1 MKKKLISIKNKFLF
15 QYYRFLWWCAKKY
28 LKRHQAF
35 SIWVNWSVWK
45 TSCRMI
51 IHQTLEK
58 AFPNK
63 KIYTSPKNF
72 NWELGMSL
80 SILMVENWNPTPSY
94 LVWIW
99 CKALWMAF
107 FWKKWYDCIVL
118 EYWIDRPKEME
129 FLVSINKPHIWVF
142 TAIDAVHSEQFWNPT
157 EIAREEVKMVKNTR
171 EIAFL
176 NADDIYAQQIVWTLW
191 IDEFTYQ
198 TLWYDSKADIHF
210 ENENVTVSNENKHF
224 VLSEFDIYI
233 KKEKNHLKTNLLG
246 KPNYWYICVALCIA
260 EILSQR
266 FTGKEL
272 DLKKLLKE
280 PLIYKLQPWRCSIFK
295 WKHDSILIDSTY
307 NASPLSVRKL
317 IDTTLSIQKASWN
330 KKKILLV
337 LWDMREL
344 WDLTEKE
351 HRLLAWYVQWS
362 ADHVVLLWN
371 SMHNYLADEIQKI
384 GFSKENLTLCH
395 SYHEVWKR
403 VDNFLKESKDEW
415 IVLIKWSQNTIFLE
429 EATKALLKDKKDA
442 ELLTRQSAWRLKK
455 KGVKI

>member
-1 MKKKLISIKNKFLF
+1 
-15 QYYRFLWWCAKKY
+15 
-28 LKRHQAF
+28 
-35 SIWVNWSVWK
+35 
-45 TSCRMI
+45 MI

-58 AFPNK
+58 AFPSK

-198 TLWYDSKADIHF
+198 TLWYESKADIHF
-210 ENENVTVSNENKHF
+210 ENEKVTVSDENKHF

-266 FTGKEL
+266 FTNKEL
-272 DLKKLLKE
+272 DLKKLLKD

>member
-1 MKKKLISIKNKFLF
+1 
-15 QYYRFLWWCAKKY
+15 
-28 LKRHQAF
+28 
-35 SIWVNWSVWK
+35 
-45 TSCRMI
+45 MI

-198 TLWYDSKADIHF
+198 TLWYESKADIHF
-210 ENENVTVSNENKHF
+210 ENEKVTVSDENKHF

-266 FTGKEL
+266 FTNKEL
-272 DLKKLLKE
+272 DLKKLLE
-280 PLIYKLQPWRCSIFK
+280 DPLIYKLQPWRCSIFK

-384 GFSKENLTLCH
+384 GFAKENLTLCH

-403 VDNFLKESKDEW
+403 VDNFLKDSKDKW

-429 EATKALLKDKKDA
+429 EATKALLNDKKDA

>member
-1 MKKKLISIKNKFLF
+1 
-15 QYYRFLWWCAKKY
+15 
-28 LKRHQAF
+28 
-35 SIWVNWSVWK
+35 
-45 TSCRMI
+45 MI

-58 AFPNK
+58 AFPSK

-198 TLWYDSKADIHF
+198 TLWYESKADIHF
-210 ENENVTVSNENKHF
+210 ENEKVTVSDENKHF

-266 FTGKEL
+266 FTNKEL
-272 DLKKLLKE
+272 DLKKLLKD

-403 VDNFLKESKDEW
+403 VDNFLKDSKDKW

-429 EATKALLKDKKDA
+429 EATKALLNDKKDA

>member
-1 MKKKLISIKNKFLF
+1 MKTKLLF
-15 QYYRFLWWCAKKY
+15 QYYRFLWWCARKY
-28 LKRHQAF
+28 LNRHQAF
-35 SIWVNWSVWK
+35 TIWVNWSVWK

-58 AFPNK
+58 VFPKK

-72 NWELGMSL
+72 NGELGMSL
-80 SILMVENWNPTPSY
+80 SILMIENRVPSIPY
-94 LVWIW
+94 FIKIGW
-99 CKALWMAF
+99 KALWMAF
-107 FWKKWYDCIVL
+107 FWKKEYDCIVL

-176 NADDIYAQQIVWTLW
+176 NADDTYAQQVMWTLW

-210 ENENVTVSNENKHF
+210 DKEKITVNPKDKHY
-224 VLSEFDIYI
+224 VLSEFEISI
-233 KKEKNHLKTNLLG
+233 KTEKYHLKTNLLW
-246 KPNYWYICVALCIA
+246 KPNYGYICVALTIA
-260 EILSQR
+260 EILSNR
-266 FTGKEL
+266 FTWEEL
-272 DLKKLLKE
+272 NLKKLLKE
-280 PLIYKLQPWRCSIFK
+280 PLIYQLQPWRCSIFK

-317 IDTTLSIQKASWN
+317 IDTTLAIQKATGF
-330 KKKILLV
+330 KRKVLLV

-351 HRLLAWYVQWS
+351 HRLLAWYVQW
-362 ADHVVLLWN
+362 AGDRVVLLWN
-371 SMHNYLADEIQKI
+371 SMHSFLADEIKKI
-384 GFSKENLTLCH
+384 WFSEENLTLCH
-395 SYHEVWKR
+395 NYQEVWKE
-403 VDNFLKESKDEW
+403 VEKFLKDSDEKW
-415 IVLIKWSQNTIFLE
+415 IVLIKGSQNTIFLE
-429 EATKALLKDKKDA
+429 EATKALLQDKKDVKY
-442 ELLTRQSAWRLKK
+442 LTRQSQRRLKK
-455 KGVKI
+455 KEAIL

>member
-1 MKKKLISIKNKFLF
+1 
-15 QYYRFLWWCAKKY
+15 
-28 LKRHQAF
+28 
-35 SIWVNWSVWK
+35 
-45 TSCRMI
+45 MI

-58 AFPNK
+58 AFPSK

-198 TLWYDSKADIHF
+198 TLWYESKADIHF
-210 ENENVTVSNENKHF
+210 ENEKVTVSDENKHF

-266 FTGKEL
+266 FTNKEL
-272 DLKKLLKE
+272 DLKKLLKD

-403 VDNFLKESKDEW
+403 VDNFLKGSKDKW

-429 EATKALLKDKKDA
+429 EATKALLNDKKDA

>member
-1 MKKKLISIKNKFLF
+1 
-15 QYYRFLWWCAKKY
+15 
-28 LKRHQAF
+28 
-35 SIWVNWSVWK
+35 
-45 TSCRMI
+45 MI

-58 AFPNK
+58 AFPSK

-198 TLWYDSKADIHF
+198 TLWYESKADIHF
-210 ENENVTVSNENKHF
+210 ENEKVTVSDENKHF

-266 FTGKEL
+266 FTNKEL
-272 DLKKLLKE
+272 DLKKLLKD

-384 GFSKENLTLCH
+384 GFAKENLTLCH
-395 SYHEVWKR
+395 SYYEVWKR
-403 VDNFLKESKDEW
+403 VDNFLKDSKDKW

-429 EATKALLKDKKDA
+429 EATKALLNDKKDA

>member
-99 CKALWMAF
+99 CKALWMAL

-210 ENENVTVSNENKHF
+210 DNEKVTVSNENKHF

-233 KKEKNHLKTNLLG
+233 KKEKNHSKTNLLG

-403 VDNFLKESKDEW
+403 VDNFLKDSKDEW

>member
-1 MKKKLISIKNKFLF
+1 
-15 QYYRFLWWCAKKY
+15 
-28 LKRHQAF
+28 
-35 SIWVNWSVWK
+35 
-45 TSCRMI
+45 MI

-198 TLWYDSKADIHF
+198 TLWYESKADIHF
-210 ENENVTVSNENKHF
+210 ENEKVTVSDENKHF

-266 FTGKEL
+266 FTNKEL
-272 DLKKLLKE
+272 DLKKLLKD

-403 VDNFLKESKDEW
+403 VDNFLKDSKDKW

-429 EATKALLKDKKDA
+429 EATKALLNDKKDA

>member
-1 MKKKLISIKNKFLF
+1 MKTKLLF

-28 LKRHQAF
+28 LNRHQAF
-35 SIWVNWSVWK
+35 TIWVNWSVWK

-58 AFPNK
+58 VFPKK

-72 NWELGMSL
+72 NGELGMSL
-80 SILMVENWNPTPSY
+80 SILMVENWVPSIPY
-94 LVWIW
+94 FIKIGW
-99 CKALWMAF
+99 KALWMAF
-107 FWKKWYDCIVL
+107 FWKKEYDCIVL

-176 NADDIYAQQIVWTLW
+176 NADDTYAQQVMWTLW

-210 ENENVTVSNENKHF
+210 DKEKITVNPKDKHY
-224 VLSEFDIYI
+224 VLSEFEISI
-233 KKEKNHLKTNLLG
+233 KTEKYHLKTNLLW
-246 KPNYWYICVALCIA
+246 KPNYGYICVALTIA
-260 EILSQR
+260 EILCNR
-266 FTGKEL
+266 FTWEEL
-272 DLKKLLKE
+272 NLKKLLKE
-280 PLIYKLQPWRCSIFK
+280 PLIYQLQPWRCSIFK

-317 IDTTLSIQKASWN
+317 IDTTLAIQKATGF
-330 KKKILLV
+330 KRKVLLV

-351 HRLLAWYVQWS
+351 HRLLAWYVQW
-362 ADHVVLLWN
+362 AGDRVVLLWN
-371 SMHNYLADEIQKI
+371 SMHSFLADEIKKI
-384 GFSKENLTLCH
+384 WFSEENLTLCH
-395 SYHEVWKR
+395 NYQEVWKE
-403 VDNFLKESKDEW
+403 VEKFLKDSDKKW
-415 IVLIKWSQNTIFLE
+415 IVLIKGSQNTIFLE
-429 EATKALLKDKKDA
+429 EATKALLQDKKDA
-442 ELLTRQSAWRLKK
+442 KYLTRQSQRRLKK
-455 KGVKI
+455 KEAIL

>member
-1 MKKKLISIKNKFLF
+1 
-15 QYYRFLWWCAKKY
+15 
-28 LKRHQAF
+28 
-35 SIWVNWSVWK
+35 
-45 TSCRMI
+45 MI

-58 AFPNK
+58 AFPSK

-198 TLWYDSKADIHF
+198 TLWYESKADIHF
-210 ENENVTVSNENKHF
+210 ENEKVTVSDENKHF

-266 FTGKEL
+266 FTNKEL
-272 DLKKLLKE
+272 DLKKLLKD

-384 GFSKENLTLCH
+384 GFAKENLTLCH

-403 VDNFLKESKDEW
+403 VDNFLKDSKDKW

-429 EATKALLKDKKDA
+429 EATKALLNDKKDA

>member
-1 MKKKLISIKNKFLF
+1 
-15 QYYRFLWWCAKKY
+15 
-28 LKRHQAF
+28 
-35 SIWVNWSVWK
+35 
-45 TSCRMI
+45 MI

-58 AFPNK
+58 AFPSK

-198 TLWYDSKADIHF
+198 TLWYESKADIHF
-210 ENENVTVSNENKHF
+210 ENEKVTVSDENKHF

-266 FTGKEL
+266 FTNKEL
-272 DLKKLLKE
+272 DLKKLLKD

-403 VDNFLKESKDEW
+403 VDNFLKESKDKW

-429 EATKALLKDKKDA
+429 EATKALLNDKKDA

>member
-15 QYYRFLWWCAKKY
+15 QYYRFLWWCAKRY

-99 CKALWMAF
+99 CKALWMAL

-210 ENENVTVSNENKHF
+210 DNEKVTVSNENKHF

-233 KKEKNHLKTNLLG
+233 KKEKNHSKTNLLG

-403 VDNFLKESKDEW
+403 VDNFLKDSKDEW

>member
-1 MKKKLISIKNKFLF
+1 
-15 QYYRFLWWCAKKY
+15 
-28 LKRHQAF
+28 
-35 SIWVNWSVWK
+35 
-45 TSCRMI
+45 MI

-99 CKALWMAF
+99 CKALWMAL

-210 ENENVTVSNENKHF
+210 ENEKVTVSNGNKHF

-317 IDTTLSIQKASWN
+317 IDTTISIQKASWN

>member
-1 MKKKLISIKNKFLF
+1 
-15 QYYRFLWWCAKKY
+15 
-28 LKRHQAF
+28 
-35 SIWVNWSVWK
+35 
-45 TSCRMI
+45 MI

-198 TLWYDSKADIHF
+198 TLWYESKADIHF
-210 ENENVTVSNENKHF
+210 ENEKVTVSDENKHF

-266 FTGKEL
+266 FTNKEL
-272 DLKKLLKE
+272 DLKKLLKD

-384 GFSKENLTLCH
+384 GFAKENLTLCH

-403 VDNFLKESKDEW
+403 VDNFLKDSKDKW

-429 EATKALLKDKKDA
+429 EATKALLNDKKDA

>member
-1 MKKKLISIKNKFLF
+1 
-15 QYYRFLWWCAKKY
+15 
-28 LKRHQAF
+28 
-35 SIWVNWSVWK
+35 
-45 TSCRMI
+45 MI

-58 AFPNK
+58 AFPSK

-210 ENENVTVSNENKHF
+210 ENEKVTVSNENKHF

-266 FTGKEL
+266 FTNKEL
-272 DLKKLLKE
+272 DLKKLLKD

-403 VDNFLKESKDEW
+403 VDNFLKDSKDKW

-429 EATKALLKDKKDA
+429 EATKALLNDKKDA

>member
-1 MKKKLISIKNKFLF
+1 MKTKLLF
-15 QYYRFLWWCAKKY
+15 QYYRFLWWCARKY
-28 LKRHQAF
+28 LNRHQAF
-35 SIWVNWSVWK
+35 TIWVNWSVWK

-58 AFPNK
+58 VFPKK

-72 NWELGMSL
+72 NGELGMSL
-80 SILMVENWNPTPSY
+80 SILMVENWIPSIPY
-94 LVWIW
+94 FIKIGW
-99 CKALWMAF
+99 KALWMAF
-107 FWKKWYDCIVL
+107 FWKKKYDCIVL

-176 NADDIYAQQIVWTLW
+176 NADDTYAQQVMWTLW

-210 ENENVTVSNENKHF
+210 DKEKITVNPKGNHYI
-224 VLSEFDIYI
+224 LSEFEVSI
-233 KKEKNHLKTNLLG
+233 KTEKYHLKTNLLG
-246 KPNYWYICVALCIA
+246 KPNYGYICVALTIA
-260 EILSQR
+260 QILSNR
-266 FTGKEL
+266 FTWEEL
-272 DLKKLLKE
+272 NLKKLLKE
-280 PLIYKLQPWRCSIFK
+280 PLIYQLQPWRCSIFK

-317 IDTTLSIQKASWN
+317 IDTTLAIQKATGF
-330 KKKILLV
+330 KRKVLLI

-351 HRLLAWYVQWS
+351 HRLLAWYVQW
-362 ADHVVLLWN
+362 AGDHVVLLWN
-371 SMHNYLADEIQKI
+371 SMHSYLADEIKKI
-384 GFSKENLTLCH
+384 WFSEKDLTLCH
-395 SYHEVWKR
+395 NYHEVWKE
-403 VDNFLKESKDEW
+403 VEKFLNNSDEKW
-415 IVLIKWSQNTIFLE
+415 IVLIKGSQNTIFLE
-429 EATKALLKDKKDA
+429 EATKALLEDKKDA
-442 ELLTRQSAWRLKK
+442 KYLTRQSQRRLKK
-455 KGVKI
+455 KEAIL

>member
-1 MKKKLISIKNKFLF
+1 MKTKLLF

-28 LKRHQAF
+28 LNRHQAF
-35 SIWVNWSVWK
+35 TIWVNWSVWK

-58 AFPNK
+58 VFPKK

-72 NWELGMSL
+72 NGELGMSL
-80 SILMVENWNPTPSY
+80 SILMVENWVPSIPY
-94 LVWIW
+94 FIKIGW
-99 CKALWMAF
+99 KALWMAF
-107 FWKKWYDCIVL
+107 FWKKRYDCIVL

-176 NADDIYAQQIVWTLW
+176 NADDTYAQQVMWTLW

-210 ENENVTVSNENKHF
+210 DKEKITVNPKDKHY
-224 VLSEFDIYI
+224 VLSEFDVSI
-233 KKEKNHLKTNLLG
+233 KTEKYHLKTNLLG
-246 KPNYWYICVALCIA
+246 KPNYGYICVALTIA
-260 EILSQR
+260 EILSNR
-266 FTGKEL
+266 FTWEDL
-272 DLKKLLKE
+272 NLKKTLKE
-280 PLIYKLQPWRCSIFK
+280 PLIYQLQPWRCSIFK

-317 IDTTLSIQKASWN
+317 IDTTLAIQKATGF
-330 KKKILLV
+330 KRKVLLV

-344 WDLTEKE
+344 WELTEKE
-351 HRLLAWYVQWS
+351 HRLLAWYVQW
-362 ADHVVLLWN
+362 AGDHVVLLWN
-371 SMHNYLADEIQKI
+371 SMHNYLADEIKKI
-384 GFSKENLTLCH
+384 WFSEENLTLCH
-395 SYHEVWKR
+395 NYQEVWKE
-403 VDNFLKESKDEW
+403 VEKFLKDSDEKW

-429 EATKALLKDKKDA
+429 ESTKALLQDKKDA
-442 ELLTRQSAWRLKK
+442 KYLTRQSQRRLKK
-455 KGVKI
+455 KGAIL

>member
-1 MKKKLISIKNKFLF
+1 
-15 QYYRFLWWCAKKY
+15 
-28 LKRHQAF
+28 
-35 SIWVNWSVWK
+35 
-45 TSCRMI
+45 MI

-80 SILMVENWNPTPSY
+80 SILMIENWNPTPSY

-198 TLWYDSKADIHF
+198 TLWYESKADIHF
-210 ENENVTVSNENKHF
+210 ENEKVTVSDENKHF

-266 FTGKEL
+266 FTNKEL
-272 DLKKLLKE
+272 DLKKLLKD

-403 VDNFLKESKDEW
+403 VDNFLKESKDKW

-429 EATKALLKDKKDA
+429 EATKALLNDKKDA

>member
-1 MKKKLISIKNKFLF
+1 
-15 QYYRFLWWCAKKY
+15 
-28 LKRHQAF
+28 
-35 SIWVNWSVWK
+35 
-45 TSCRMI
+45 MI

-198 TLWYDSKADIHF
+198 TLWYESKADIHF
-210 ENENVTVSNENKHF
+210 ENEKVTVSDENKHF

-266 FTGKEL
+266 FTNKEL
-272 DLKKLLKE
+272 DLKKLLKD

-362 ADHVVLLWN
+362 ADHVVLFWN

-384 GFSKENLTLCH
+384 GFAKENLTLCH

-429 EATKALLKDKKDA
+429 EATKALLNDKKDA

>member
-28 LKRHQAF
+28 LKRHQVF

-99 CKALWMAF
+99 CKALWMALL
-107 FWKKWYDCIVL
+107 WKKWYDCIVL

-210 ENENVTVSNENKHF
+210 ENEKVTVSNENKHF

>member
-58 AFPNK
+58 TFPNK

-80 SILMVENWNPTPSY
+80 SILMVENRNPTPSY

-99 CKALWMAF
+99 CKALWMAL

-210 ENENVTVSNENKHF
+210 DNEKVTVSNENKHF

>member
-51 IHQTLEK
+51 IHQTLGK

-99 CKALWMAF
+99 CKALWMAL

-403 VDNFLKESKDEW
+403 VDNFLKDSKDEW

>member
-80 SILMVENWNPTPSY
+80 SILMVENRNPTPSY

-99 CKALWMAF
+99 CKALWMAL

-210 ENENVTVSNENKHF
+210 ENEKVTVSNENKHF

>member
-1 MKKKLISIKNKFLF
+1 
-15 QYYRFLWWCAKKY
+15 
-28 LKRHQAF
+28 
-35 SIWVNWSVWK
+35 
-45 TSCRMI
+45 MI

-58 AFPNK
+58 AFPEK

-80 SILMVENWNPTPSY
+80 SILMVENWDPTPSY
-94 LVWIW
+94 LIGVW
-99 CKALWMAF
+99 CKALRMAF
-107 FWKKWYDCIVL
+107 FWKKNYDCIVL
-118 EYWIDRPKEME
+118 EYGIDRPKEME

-157 EIAREEVKMVKNTR
+157 EIAREEVKMVKNTK

-198 TLWYDSKADIHF
+198 TLWYDSNADIHF
-210 ENENVTVSNENKHF
+210 DWEKISVSSKNKHF
-224 VLSEFDIYI
+224 ILSEFDVFI
-233 KKEKNHLKTNLLG
+233 KKEKHHLKTNLLW
-246 KPNYWYICVALCIA
+246 KPNYWYICVALTIA

-266 FTGKEL
+266 FTGEEL
-272 DLKKLLKE
+272 DLKKFLKE
-280 PLIYKLQPWRCSIFK
+280 PLIYQLQPWRCTIFK

-307 NASPLSVRKL
+307 NASPLSMRKL

-330 KKKILLV
+330 KRKILLV

-362 ADHVVLLWN
+362 ADHVVLLWK
-371 SMHNYLADEIQKI
+371 SMHNYLADEIEKI
-384 GFSKENLTLCH
+384 GFNKENLTLCNN
-395 SYHEVWKR
+395 YQEVWKR
-403 VDNFLKESKDEW
+403 VNQFLKNSKDKW
-415 IVLIKWSQNTIFLE
+415 IILIKWSQNTIFLE
-429 EATKALLKDKKDA
+429 EATKALLNDKKDA
-442 ELLTRQSAWRLKK
+442 SLLTRQSQRWLKK
-455 KGVKI
+455 KEVKI

>member
-15 QYYRFLWWCAKKY
+15 QYYRFLWWCAKEY

-80 SILMVENWNPTPSY
+80 SILMVEHWNPTPRY

-99 CKALWMAF
+99 CKALWMAL

>member
-1 MKKKLISIKNKFLF
+1 
-15 QYYRFLWWCAKKY
+15 
-28 LKRHQAF
+28 
-35 SIWVNWSVWK
+35 
-45 TSCRMI
+45 MI

-99 CKALWMAF
+99 CKALWMAL

-198 TLWYDSKADIHF
+198 TLWYESKADIHF
-210 ENENVTVSNENKHF
+210 ENEKVTVSDENKHF

-266 FTGKEL
+266 FTNKEL
-272 DLKKLLKE
+272 DLKKLLKD

-384 GFSKENLTLCH
+384 GFAKENLTLCH

-403 VDNFLKESKDEW
+403 VDNFLKESKDKW

-429 EATKALLKDKKDA
+429 EATKALLNDKKDA

>member
-1 MKKKLISIKNKFLF
+1 
-15 QYYRFLWWCAKKY
+15 
-28 LKRHQAF
+28 
-35 SIWVNWSVWK
+35 
-45 TSCRMI
+45 MI

-198 TLWYDSKADIHF
+198 TLWYESKADIHF
-210 ENENVTVSNENKHF
+210 ENEKVTVSDENKHF

-233 KKEKNHLKTNLLG
+233 KKEKTHLKTNLLG

-266 FTGKEL
+266 FTNKEL
-272 DLKKLLKE
+272 DLKKLLKD

-384 GFSKENLTLCH
+384 GFAKENLTLCH

-403 VDNFLKESKDEW
+403 VDNFLKESKDKW

-429 EATKALLKDKKDA
+429 EATKALLNDKKDA

>member
-1 MKKKLISIKNKFLF
+1 
-15 QYYRFLWWCAKKY
+15 
-28 LKRHQAF
+28 
-35 SIWVNWSVWK
+35 
-45 TSCRMI
+45 MI

-58 AFPNK
+58 AFPSK

-210 ENENVTVSNENKHF
+210 ENEKVTVSNENKHF

-403 VDNFLKESKDEW
+403 VDNFLKDSKDKW

-429 EATKALLKDKKDA
+429 EATKALLNDKKDA

>member
-99 CKALWMAF
+99 CKALWMAL

-129 FLVSINKPHIWVF
+129 FLVNINKPHIWVF

-176 NADDIYAQQIVWTLW
+176 NADDIYAQQIAWTLW

-210 ENENVTVSNENKHF
+210 ENEKVTVSNENKHF

-403 VDNFLKESKDEW
+403 VDNFLKDSKDEW

>member
-1 MKKKLISIKNKFLF
+1 MK
-15 QYYRFLWWCAKKY
+15 
-28 LKRHQAF
+28 
-35 SIWVNWSVWK
+35 
-45 TSCRMI
+45 
-51 IHQTLEK
+51 
-58 AFPNK
+58 
-63 KIYTSPKNF
+63 
-72 NWELGMSL
+72 
-80 SILMVENWNPTPSY
+80 
-94 LVWIW
+94 
-99 CKALWMAF
+99 
-107 FWKKWYDCIVL
+107 D
-118 EYWIDRPKEME
+118 
-129 FLVSINKPHIWVF
+129 
-142 TAIDAVHSEQFWNPT
+142 
-157 EIAREEVKMVKNTR
+157 
-171 EIAFL
+171 
-176 NADDIYAQQIVWTLW
+176 
-191 IDEFTYQ
+191 
-198 TLWYDSKADIHF
+198 
-210 ENENVTVSNENKHF
+210 
-224 VLSEFDIYI
+224 
-233 KKEKNHLKTNLLG
+233 
-246 KPNYWYICVALCIA
+246 
-260 EILSQR
+260 
-266 FTGKEL
+266 
-272 DLKKLLKE
+272 

>member
-99 CKALWMAF
+99 CKALWMAL

-191 IDEFTYQ
+191 IDKFTYQ

>member
-1 MKKKLISIKNKFLF
+1 
-15 QYYRFLWWCAKKY
+15 
-28 LKRHQAF
+28 
-35 SIWVNWSVWK
+35 
-45 TSCRMI
+45 MI

-198 TLWYDSKADIHF
+198 TLWYESKADIHF
-210 ENENVTVSNENKHF
+210 ENEKVTVSDENKHF

-266 FTGKEL
+266 FTNKEL
-272 DLKKLLKE
+272 DLKKLLKD

-384 GFSKENLTLCH
+384 GFAKENLTLCH

-429 EATKALLKDKKDA
+429 EATKALLNDKKDA

>member
-1 MKKKLISIKNKFLF
+1 
-15 QYYRFLWWCAKKY
+15 
-28 LKRHQAF
+28 
-35 SIWVNWSVWK
+35 
-45 TSCRMI
+45 MI

-58 AFPNK
+58 AFPSK

-384 GFSKENLTLCH
+384 GFAKENLTLCH

-429 EATKALLKDKKDA
+429 EATKALLNDKKDA

>member
-1 MKKKLISIKNKFLF
+1 
-15 QYYRFLWWCAKKY
+15 
-28 LKRHQAF
+28 
-35 SIWVNWSVWK
+35 
-45 TSCRMI
+45 MI

-198 TLWYDSKADIHF
+198 TLWYESKADIHF
-210 ENENVTVSNENKHF
+210 ENEKVTVSDENKHF

-266 FTGKEL
+266 FTNKEL
-272 DLKKLLKE
+272 DLKKLLKD

-384 GFSKENLTLCH
+384 GFAKENLTLCH

-403 VDNFLKESKDEW
+403 VDNFLKESKDKW

-429 EATKALLKDKKDA
+429 EATKALLNDKKDA

>member
-99 CKALWMAF
+99 CKALWMAL

-403 VDNFLKESKDEW
+403 VDNFLKDSKDEW

>member
-1 MKKKLISIKNKFLF
+1 MKTKLLF

-28 LKRHQAF
+28 LNRHQVF
-35 SIWVNWSVWK
+35 TIWVNWSVWK

-58 AFPNK
+58 VFPKK

-72 NWELGMSL
+72 NGELGMSL
-80 SILMVENWNPTPSY
+80 SILMVENWVPSIPY
-94 LVWIW
+94 FIKIGW
-99 CKALWMAF
+99 KALWMAF
-107 FWKKWYDCIVL
+107 FWKKRYDCIVL

-176 NADDIYAQQIVWTLW
+176 NADDTYAQQVMWTLW

-210 ENENVTVSNENKHF
+210 DKEKITVNPKDKHY
-224 VLSEFDIYI
+224 VLSEFDVSI
-233 KKEKNHLKTNLLG
+233 KTEKYHLKTNLLG
-246 KPNYWYICVALCIA
+246 KPNYGYICVALTIA
-260 EILSQR
+260 EILSNR
-266 FTGKEL
+266 FTWEDL
-272 DLKKLLKE
+272 NLKKTLKE
-280 PLIYKLQPWRCSIFK
+280 PLIYQLQPWRCSIFK

-317 IDTTLSIQKASWN
+317 IDTTLAIQKATGF
-330 KKKILLV
+330 KRKVLLV

-344 WDLTEKE
+344 WELTEKE
-351 HRLLAWYVQWS
+351 HRLLAWYVQW
-362 ADHVVLLWN
+362 AGDHVVLLWN
-371 SMHNYLADEIQKI
+371 SMHNYLADEIKKI
-384 GFSKENLTLCH
+384 WFSEENLTLCH
-395 SYHEVWKR
+395 NYQEVWKE
-403 VDNFLKESKDEW
+403 VEKFLKDSDEKW

-429 EATKALLKDKKDA
+429 ESTKALLQDKKDA
-442 ELLTRQSAWRLKK
+442 KYLTRQSQRRLKK
-455 KGVKI
+455 KGAIL